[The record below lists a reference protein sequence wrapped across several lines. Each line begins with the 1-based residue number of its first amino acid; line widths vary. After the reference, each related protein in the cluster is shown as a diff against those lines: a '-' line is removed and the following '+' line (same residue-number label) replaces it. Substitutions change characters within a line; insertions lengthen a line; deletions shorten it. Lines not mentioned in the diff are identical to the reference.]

1 MKRYIKIALIV
12 FSILLSGYT
21 NLSADNQN
29 KILAEIENKLN
40 SIKSLQVDF
49 VQEVNS
55 GVFATI
61 DRTEG
66 KIFIQEG
73 DRFRIESDEQTIVS
87 DSVVI
92 WIYSAEN
99 KQVKIDSV
107 YKIDDLVRPSEYLFT
122 FKDGYDVTLLDDNQC
137 DFGECFKV
145 LLKAENDDSFIKEM
159 TLAIDPD
166 TYLTHK
172 AEYKDINGNLVTVTF
187 SKYKIDKKIPP
198 EVFEFK
204 TPKGVE
210 EVRLP

>member
-1 MKRYIKIALIV
+1 MKNSLKIFLAVAVSLIW
-12 FSILLSGYT
+12 FG
-21 NLSADNQN
+21 ADIRAGNQD

-40 SIKSLQVDF
+40 SIKTLQVDF

-66 KIFIQEG
+66 KIFLQEG
-73 DRFRIESDEQTIVS
+73 DKFRIESDEQTIVS

-122 FKDGYDVTLLDDNQC
+122 FKDGYNVTLLDDNQC
-137 DFGECFKV
+137 DFGNCFKV

-159 TLAIDPD
+159 TLLIDPE
-166 TYLTHK
+166 TYLTHR

-187 SKYKIDKKIPP
+187 DKYKIDKKIPP